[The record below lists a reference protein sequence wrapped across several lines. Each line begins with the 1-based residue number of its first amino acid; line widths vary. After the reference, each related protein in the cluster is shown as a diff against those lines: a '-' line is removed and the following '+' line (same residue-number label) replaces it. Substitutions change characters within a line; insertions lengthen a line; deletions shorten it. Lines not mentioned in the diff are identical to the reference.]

1 MNAAP
6 RSSDPQLTPSVE
18 DYLKSVFHLTNQGGF
33 ATTSDIAEMLEV
45 APPSVSGMMKRLS
58 ETGLIE
64 HVPYRGVQLTPQ
76 GRRAALQ
83 MIRRHRILES
93 YLTSKLGYDWGD
105 VHVEAEQ
112 LEHAVSE
119 KLIGRMAAALPRRA
133 GADAGR
139 ASDGDRPA
147 AVQWSDDR
155 PPGRRDH
162 PRRGSGAG
170 VAAPLQVCRWRIAR
184 STRVGARF
192 GYTLLT
198 VILLSNLMAILLQG
212 LAAKLGIVSGR
223 DLAQACRDHYSRPV
237 SFFLWIICEIAI
249 AACDLAEVIGSVIVL
264 IATIAGCFLFEI
276 LISKPDAGAVLAG
289 FIPSASILKDPDK
302 LYIAI
307 GILGA
312 TVMPHN
318 LYLHSSVV
326 QTRSYDETPAGK
338 REAVKFAFIDSTVA
352 LSFALFIN
360 AAILIVAAAT
370 FHRAGETGVAEIQDA
385 YRLLTPLLGVTGAS
399 AVFAFA
405 LLASGQNSTL
415 TGTLAGQIVMEGFLS
430 IRIRPWLRRLITRS
444 IAIVPAALMAIFFG
458 ERGAAQ
464 LLILSQVILSLQLSL
479 AVFPLVRF
487 TSDRLKMGEFV
498 NPTWLKVMAYTVAGF
513 IATLNAWLLV
523 QTFKG
528 WIG

>member
-1 MNAAP
+1 MANSAIDAGWRHP
-6 RSSDPQLTPSVE
+6 RLTPSLAEVYRTVPVKPGAWWKKALAFAGPG
-18 DYLKSVFHLTNQGGF
+18 YLVAVGYMDPGNW
-33 ATTSDIAEMLEV
+33 ATDL
-45 APPSVSGMMKRLS
+45 
-58 ETGLIE
+58 
-64 HVPYRGVQLTPQ
+64 
-76 GRRAALQ
+76 
-83 MIRRHRILES
+83 
-93 YLTSKLGYDWGD
+93 
-105 VHVEAEQ
+105 
-112 LEHAVSE
+112 
-119 KLIGRMAAALPRRA
+119 A
-133 GADAGR
+133 G
-139 ASDGDRPA
+139 
-147 AVQWSDDR
+147 
-155 PPGRRDH
+155 
-162 PRRGSGAG
+162 
-170 VAAPLQVCRWRIAR
+170 
-184 STRVGARF
+184 GARF

-212 LAAKLGIVSGR
+212 LSAKLGIVSGR

-249 AACDLAEVIGSVIVL
+249 AACDLAEVIGSAIALNLLFGIPLAWGIVITSLDVL
-264 IATIAGCFLFEI
+264 IATLAGCFLFEI
-276 LISKPDAGAVLAG
+276 LIAKPDMGAVAVG
-289 FIPSASILKDPDK
+289 FIPSPSILKDPDK

-326 QTRSYDETPAGK
+326 QTRSYDETPTGK

-370 FHRAGETGVAEIQDA
+370 FHRVGETGVAEIQDA

-415 TGTLAGQIVMEGFLS
+415 TGTLAGQIVMEGFLN
-430 IRIRPWLRRLITRS
+430 IRIRPWLRRLITRL
-444 IAIVPAALMAIFFG
+444 IAIVPAALTAIFWG
-458 ERGAAQ
+458 EHGTAK
-464 LLILSQVILSLQLSL
+464 LLILSQVILSLQLSF
-479 AVFPLVRF
+479 AVFPLVMF

-498 NPTWLKVMAYTVAGF
+498 NPRWLKMLAYTVAVF
-513 IATLNAWLLV
+513 IAVLNAWLLV

-528 WIG
+528 WVS